1 MIEPNEAV
9 LDEMIVEE
17 KKRVAVEFFREAWFA
32 AIAEGI
38 EPHILAESAVFTAL
52 SELTSDQGENSVD
65 FIVDQLP
72 EQVKNGTF
80 LINRTIQ

>member
-52 SELTSDQGENSVD
+52 SELTSDQGEGSVEI
-65 FIVDQLP
+65 IVDRLP
-72 EQVKNGTF
+72 ELVKNGTF

>member
-52 SELTSDQGENSVD
+52 SELTSDQGEASVAI
-65 FIVDQLP
+65 IVDRLP

>member
-52 SELTSDQGENSVD
+52 SELTSDQGEDSVD
-65 FIVDQLP
+65 IIVDRLP